1 MNFLYKAQTKAGSV
15 IEGSIEAENKFDA
28 AKKIR
33 EEGNTPISIKEGNKP
48 KNRGVSFLNELPFLN
63 KVKLSHKIMFT
74 RNLSGMLGAGLSL
87 YRALE
92 VLEKQSNNPT
102 MKKVLNGL
110 VAEIDKGG
118 TLSGGMQK
126 YPNVFES
133 LFVSMVRAGEESG
146 GLPNTLKEIGI
157 NLEKSYNLKKKVK
170 GAMMYPA
177 VIMIAIVIVGILM
190 MTFVV
195 PTLAAT
201 FKDLNVELPPTTKI
215 VIGISDFLSNHF
227 LIALALIIFFVSG
240 VVLLLKSKRMAP
252 IIDKVILRLPVI
264 GNIAIQIN
272 AARTTR
278 SLSSL
283 MGAGVDITRSIEI
296 TKDVVQNVHYKKVLD
311 EALVSV
317 QKGVPISETIKKYP
331 RLYPVMVGE
340 MASVGEETGELSKMF
355 LDIAEFYEAEVE
367 AKTKDLSTIIEPVL
381 MLVIGAAVG
390 FFAVSMLSPLYSI
403 MDSIK

>member
-1 MNFLYKAQTKAGSV
+1 MNFLYKAQTKAGSI
-15 IEGSIEAENKFDA
+15 IEGAIDADNKFDA

-33 EEGNTPISIKEGNKP
+33 EEGNIPVSIKEGSKP
-48 KNRGVSFLNELPFLN
+48 KSRGVSFLNELPFLN

-110 VAEIDKGG
+110 IAEIDKGG

-177 VIMIAIVIVGILM
+177 VIMVAIVIVGILM

-227 LIALALIIFFVSG
+227 LIAIALIIFVVSG
-240 VVLLLKSKRMAP
+240 IVLLLKSKRMAP
-252 IIDKVILRLPVI
+252 IIDKIILRLPVI
-264 GNIAIQIN
+264 GNIAVQIN

-311 EALVSV
+311 EALGAV

-331 RLYPVMVGE
+331 KLYPVMVGE
-340 MASVGEETGELSKMF
+340 MAEVGEETGELSKMF

-403 MDSIK
+403 MDSIQ

>member
-1 MNFLYKAQTKAGSV
+1 MNFLYKAQTKAGSI
-15 IEGSIEAENKFDA
+15 IEGAIDADNKFDA

-33 EEGNTPISIKEGNKP
+33 EEGNTPVSIKEGNKP
-48 KNRGVSFLNELPFLN
+48 KSRGVSFLNELPFLN

-102 MKKVLNGL
+102 MKKVLSGL

-227 LIALALIIFFVSG
+227 LIAIALIIFVVSG
-240 VVLLLKSKRMAP
+240 IVLLLKSKRMAP

-264 GNIAIQIN
+264 GNIAVQIN

-296 TKDVVQNVHYKKVLD
+296 TKDVVQNVHYKKVLE
-311 EALVSV
+311 EALVTV

-331 RLYPVMVGE
+331 KLYPVMVGE
-340 MASVGEETGELSKMF
+340 MAGVGEETGELSKMF